1 MVGSVRCYNLT
12 QDCWKMKEFRLSKG
26 RDRTKIKLFA
36 YHLGNDLIVCIF
48 NENAHLGAVAIGEYD
63 FKEERAS
70 SSVVTRLGHR
80 DDEIAKRAAH
90 LIARQTQ
97 KPVCVISGIHL
108 NNITKQEISEILQQA
123 DGLVTDF
130 LNELGKSSEQD

>member
-1 MVGSVRCYNLT
+1 
-12 QDCWKMKEFRLSKG
+12 MKEFRLSKG
-26 RDRTKIKLFA
+26 RDRTKIELFA

-108 NNITKQEISEILQQA
+108 NKITKQEISEILRQA
-123 DGLVTDF
+123 DGLVMDF